1 MSVSVALVVKLV
13 SKPETSAELG
23 EFLTGALDLA
33 NDEAGTPVWFA
44 LRSDE
49 TTFWI
54 VDAFPGDGER
64 QAHLSGPIAA
74 ALMENAE
81 RLLAQPPEISPS
93 DVLAA
98 KVS

>member
-54 VDAFPGDGER
+54 VDAFPGM
-64 QAHLSGPIAA
+64 ASV
-74 ALMENAE
+74 
-81 RLLAQPPEISPS
+81 RLTCRDPSPPP
-93 DVLAA
+93 
-98 KVS
+98 